1 MADEHRDH
9 RRARRFA
16 ERRITSREYDLPRQ
30 SYSSSLLESLWNRT
44 PEPDYAIAARNRQP
58 RSKASRA
65 LSGVAAVALGI
76 VFTASAVQVLHTEQS
91 ERGTTEFLIE
101 QIEAQS
107 AANEGLAADNEQW
120 ISARAE
126 AQESALTPEEARR
139 LSALSAWAGAEELS
153 GPGAVVTLRDQQ
165 QARGNGD
172 PRALAGTENA
182 VQDTDLQTVV
192 NGLFALGAEGVAV
205 NGHRL
210 TSWSAVRGAGSA
222 ILVNYDPIEPP
233 YEVVA
238 VGSEQLGEDFLESPT
253 AEYLATLRAE
263 FGIVTDVVSEQ
274 TSIPAAEVSAPRHAE
289 PLDQEDL
296 L

>member
-1 MADEHRDH
+1 MADDHRDR

-16 ERRITSREYDLPRQ
+16 ERRITSREYDRPRQ

-58 RSKASRA
+58 RTKASKAR
-65 LSGVAAVALGI
+65 SGAAAIVLGV
-76 VFTASAVQVLHTEQS
+76 VFTASAVQVLRTEQTQ
-91 ERGTTEFLIE
+91 RGTTEFLLE
-101 QIEAQS
+101 QIETQS
-107 AANEGLAADNEQW
+107 AANEELAIENERR
-120 ISARAE
+120 IAERAE
-126 AQESALTPEEARR
+126 AQQAVLSPEEAQK
-139 LSALSAWAGAEELS
+139 LTAVAISAGAEELS
-153 GPGAVVTLRDQQ
+153 GPGAVVTLQDRQ
-165 QARGNGD
+165 QARGDGD

-192 NGLFALGAEGVAV
+192 NGLFALGAEGVAI

-222 ILVNYDPIEPP
+222 ILVNYDPVEPP

-238 VGSEQLGEDFLESPT
+238 VGSEQLGEEFLDSPT
-253 AEYLATLRAE
+253 ADYLATLRSE
-263 FGIVTDVVSEQ
+263 FGIVTDVSSEE
-274 TSIPAAEVSAPRHAE
+274 TSIPAAEVSAPRYAA
-289 PLDQEDL
+289 PADQEDL